1 MPPKAVDE
9 AKRILAEA
17 DRRNVL
23 IRLLGGTA
31 ILMRCPSAGSPPF
44 ERTRAPDIDLA
55 GLRKENAGIKGVF
68 AAVGY
73 EPNQN
78 FNALHGYKQLM
89 FYGPDGDPKVDV
101 FLDEFAMCHRL
112 DLRPRLARSKITLP
126 LADLLFTKLQVV
138 QINEKDLKD
147 IAALL
152 LDHEVTKGEQ
162 NNTVDAA
169 YLASM
174 AASDWG
180 IYTTLTDN
188 LEKTQSYVADLSL
201 PADAATKILGRIDG
215 IRRMLDAAPKTVR
228 WKLRGK
234 IGRRA
239 TWYELPDEPTT
250 IVMGGERKP

>member
-17 DRRNVL
+17 DRRSVL
-23 IRLLGGTA
+23 LRLLGGTA
-31 ILMRCPSAGSPPF
+31 ILMRCPSAGNPPF

-55 GLRKENAGIKGVF
+55 GLRKENAGIKEVF
-68 AAVGY
+68 EAVGY
-73 EPNQN
+73 APNQN

-112 DLRPRLARSKITLP
+112 DLRPRLPRSNTTLP
-126 LADLLFTKLQVV
+126 LADLLFTKLQVI

-152 LDHEVTKGEQ
+152 LDHEVAKGEQ
-162 NNTVDAA
+162 DNAVDVA

-174 AASDWG
+174 GAGDWG

-188 LEKTQSYVADLSL
+188 LAKTRAYVADLPL
-201 PADAATKILGRIDG
+201 PADAAEKIVGRIDG
-215 IRRMLDAAPKTVR
+215 IRGILDTAPKTVG
-228 WKLRGK
+228 WKLRAK
-234 IGRRA
+234 IGRRVI
-239 TWYELPDEPTT
+239 WYDLPDEPTT
-250 IVMGGERKP
+250 IVMGGERKR